1 MKRARKRS
9 RRSRG
14 PEARLRKLSPT
25 ARLPLGTG
33 LRDASESERSRLL
46 QIISR
51 PLECVFDPRFS
62 RSNAEAIFAPADITE
77 KLLQEVRPHVDAAR
91 KTLSAVNEQTYFL
104 RYNYA
109 RYRMVRILEEH
120 RGSRLSISAARELIR
135 WDEIARRLCDD
146 IVQANLG
153 LIPTMIERSRV
164 NGMEFAELISEGQ
177 FALLRSVEK
186 FDCGR
191 GFKFSTYACRS
202 ILTAIARA
210 VALLARH
217 RSHFPMEFDPDFQ
230 SPDLLELREAFDDE
244 DTVRALT
251 AVLKSNTADLTR
263 TEKKILSERF
273 GFDARLAGDKDA
285 VPKTLREIA
294 SIFGVTKERVR
305 QIQNRAL
312 EKIRNALEPSPV
324 GD

>member
-1 MKRARKRS
+1 MKRIRKIS
-9 RRSRG
+9 RRTRRS
-14 PEARLRKLSPT
+14 EARLRKLRPT
-25 ARLPLGTG
+25 ARIPLNGG
-33 LRDASESERSRLL
+33 LREFSSFEKDRLQ
-46 QIISR
+46 QIVSR

-62 RSNAEAIFAPADITE
+62 RSNAEYLFAPSDITE
-77 KLLQEVRPHVDAAR
+77 KLLAEIRPQVDNTR
-91 KTLSAVNEQTYFL
+91 KTLTAAEEQTHFL

-120 RGSRLSISAARELIR
+120 RGSRLSTAAARELIK
-135 WDEIARRLCDD
+135 WDEVARRLCDD

-164 NGMEFAELISEGQ
+164 NGMEFADLISEGQ
-177 FALLRSVEK
+177 YALLRSVEK
-186 FDCGR
+186 FDCSR

-210 VALLARH
+210 VALMARH

-244 DTVRALT
+244 DTVRALS
-251 AVLKSNTADLTR
+251 AVLKSNSADLTR
-263 TEKKILSERF
+263 TERKILSERF
-273 GFDARLAGDKDA
+273 GFDSRLTGDKDA

-312 EKIRNALEPSPV
+312 EKIRMALEPSSI
-324 GD
+324 DS

>member
-1 MKRARKRS
+1 MKRARKLS
-9 RRSRG
+9 RRSRR
-14 PEARLRKLSPT
+14 PEARLRKLNPS
-25 ARLPLGTG
+25 ARLPLAVG
-33 LRDASESERSRLL
+33 LRDFTEFERSRLL

-62 RSNAEAIFAPADITE
+62 RSNAGDAFAPAEITNQ
-77 KLLQEVRPHVDAAR
+77 LLEEIRPQVDSTR
-91 KTLSAVNEQTYFL
+91 KTLSAADEQTYFL

-120 RGSRLSISAARELIR
+120 RGSRLSSAAARELIK
-135 WDEIARRLCDD
+135 WDEVARRLCDD

-177 FALLRSVEK
+177 YALLRSVEK
-186 FDCGR
+186 FDCSR

-202 ILTAIARA
+202 ILTAIARS

-230 SPDLLELREAFDDE
+230 SPDLLEMREAFDDE
-244 DTVRALT
+244 DTVRALS
-251 AVLKSNTADLTR
+251 AVLKSNRADLTR

-273 GFDARLAGDKDA
+273 GFDSRLAGDKDA
-285 VPKTLREIA
+285 APKTLREIA

-312 EKIRNALEPSPV
+312 EKIRNALEPSSV
-324 GD
+324 NT